1 MSSNQDFAT
10 PTARARGLGSAKAGT
25 EHHIRQRV
33 SAIALIFL
41 VPWFLF
47 SVINAVQAG
56 YDGAQ
61 DWVAQP
67 WNAILLILT
76 AGAAFYHMRLGMQV
90 VIEDYIYTPGMK
102 SALLILNSFAS
113 IALFVTVAVSVLKI
127 WFTAGV

>member
-1 MSSNQDFAT
+1 MSSKQDFIT

-56 YDGAQ
+56 HDGAL

-76 AGAAFYHMRLGMQV
+76 CGAAFYHMRLGMQV

-102 SALLILNSFAS
+102 SALLILNSFAC
-113 IALFVTVAVSVLKI
+113 IALFVATAVSVLKI